1 MSNAFIKGDT
11 VYLRSIEMS
20 DVGPRY
26 LSWLN
31 DEEVTRGLA
40 SGAFP
45 SDLSSL
51 THYVE
56 HIINSKNAVMFAICD
71 KSNEL
76 HIGNIKLDNF
86 DWINRTCELGLL
98 LGDRN
103 YWGKGIG
110 TEVMRLCL
118 HYAFL
123 QLNFR
128 KVVLAVYA
136 NNPAAIKLYEKI
148 GFQREGTLR
157 QQILYKGE
165 YIDKYFMGIFSHE
178 LQ

>member
-1 MSNAFIKGDT
+1 MKAFIEGNSI
-11 VYLRSIEMS
+11 YLRAIEIS
-20 DVGPRY
+20 DVSARY
-26 LSWLN
+26 LAWMN

-40 SGAFP
+40 SGTFP
-45 SDLSSL
+45 SNMTNLS
-51 THYVE
+51 HYVDQ
-56 HIINSKNAVMFAICD
+56 IINSKSAVMFAICD
-71 KSNEL
+71 QSNDL

-110 TEVMRLCL
+110 TEVVRLCL
-118 HYAFL
+118 NYAFN

-148 GFQREGTLR
+148 GFQHEGTLR
-157 QQILYKGE
+157 SQILYKGD
-165 YIDKYFMGIFSHE
+165 YIDKHYMGIFSHE
-178 LQ
+178 MK

>member
-1 MSNAFIKGDT
+1 MKAFIEGNSI
-11 VYLRSIEMS
+11 YLRAIEMS

-26 LSWLN
+26 LAWMN
-31 DEEVTRGLA
+31 DDEVTRGLA

-45 SDLSSL
+45 SDMTNL
-51 THYVE
+51 TNYVQQ
-56 HIINSKNAVMFAICD
+56 IVNSKSAVMFAICD
-71 KSNEL
+71 QSNDL

-110 TEVMRLCL
+110 TEVVRLCL
-118 HYAFL
+118 NYAFN

-128 KVVLAVYA
+128 KVVLAVYD

-157 QQILYKGE
+157 SQILYKGD
-165 YIDKYFMGIFSHE
+165 YIDKHYMGIFSHE
-178 LQ
+178 MK